1 MYILYKSLN
10 GGGGVSLSTVRVG
23 QDAHNATDASL
34 GECLLVPLQ
43 QMSTGTLRGY
53 FEATIYVFH
62 EHIDKI
68 VLLQR
73 IDSLIHLC

>member
-1 MYILYKSLN
+1 M
-10 GGGGVSLSTVRVG
+10 GVSLSTVCVG
-23 QDAHNATDASL
+23 QHTHNATDTSL

-43 QMSTGTLRGY
+43 QMPTGTLRGN

-68 VLLQR
+68 VLLHR
-73 IDSLIHLC
+73 IDSLIHLR

>member
-1 MYILYKSLN
+1 M
-10 GGGGVSLSTVRVG
+10 GVSLSTVRVG
-23 QDAHNATDASL
+23 QDTYNATDASL

-43 QMSTGTLRGY
+43 QMPTGTFRRY
-53 FEATIYVFH
+53 FEATIYIFH

-68 VLLQR
+68 VLLHR